1 MSQPDAFSGTHWTVV
16 LAAQGNDTAAADAL
30 SQLCAA
36 YYEPVVAFLRR
47 EGRPDDTARDLA
59 HSFFA
64 AVLSRRS
71 LAGADPARGRF
82 RSYLLGALKHFLR
95 DHHVHLKAARRGAGA
110 PHVSLDDTFSGLD
123 TPAADDHAADLAYDR
138 QWALTVIARA
148 LEIVAAEMT
157 RAGRLAQFEALKPWI
172 TGDAA
177 VPHAEVGARL
187 GLSEGAAKVAIHRL
201 RVRFRAAVR
210 AEIVGTLAPG
220 DDPDAELR
228 HLIAVLSAR

>member
-1 MSQPDAFSGTHWTVV
+1 MTRFAATCWTLV
-16 LAAQGNDTAAADAL
+16 AQANGDDTAARAAL

-64 AVLSRRS
+64 SVLDGRS

-95 DHHVHLKAARRGAGA
+95 DHHSRLKAARRGAGA
-110 PHVSLDDTFSGLD
+110 PHVSLDGTSSGLD
-123 TPAADDHAADLAYDR
+123 TPAPEDHAADLAYDR

-148 LEIVAAEMT
+148 LEAVAAEMT
-157 RAGRLAQFEALKPWI
+157 RSGRLAQFEALKPWLN
-172 TGDAA
+172 GDAA
-177 VPHAEVGARL
+177 VPHADVAARL
-187 GLSEGAAKVAIHRL
+187 GISEGAAKVAIHRL
-201 RVRFRAAVR
+201 RLRFRAAVR

>member
-1 MSQPDAFSGTHWTVV
+1 MSRPDAFSRTHWTVV
-16 LAAQGNDTAAADAL
+16 LAARGNDTAAGEAL
-30 SQLCAA
+30 SLLCAA

-47 EGRPDDTARDLA
+47 EGRPDDAARDLA

-64 AVLSRRS
+64 AVLAGRS

-95 DHHVHLKAARRGAGA
+95 DHHARLAAGKRGAGV
-110 PHVSLDDTFSGLD
+110 PHVSIDDT
-123 TPAADDHAADLAYDR
+123 AAGIDPGSADPDADLAYDR

-148 LEIVAAEMT
+148 LDAVKAEMT
-157 RAGRLAQFEALKPWI
+157 RAGRLAQFEALQPWI

-177 VPHAEVGARL
+177 VPHAEIAARL
-187 GLSEGAAKVAIHRL
+187 GLTEGAAKVAIHRL

-210 AEIVGTLAPG
+210 AEIVATLAPG

-228 HLIAVLSAR
+228 HLVAVLAAC